1 MRTHQHP
8 RDIEKMTNPTGD
20 KKQKPKQQQEQKQL
34 LVYERPLALNRKNHR
49 DLRIRA
55 RTDGFTF
62 AAKLNS
68 VPLVC
73 GEFSLAARDY
83 PIVFAGTKADICTP
97 AALLGLVGDDNLF
110 VSQAGQ
116 WAEGVHI
123 PAFLRR
129 YPFVVAQVADAD
141 ADFTVCIDEA
151 VVSDSSDAVRLFD
164 EEGNN
169 TPALEQALRFLADYQ
184 GQVQNTRTFVEALNK
199 HGLLVERT
207 VKVQRADQ
215 TMQMHGFSVVDE
227 EKLQSLD
234 GDALA
239 DLSKTGA
246 LGLAYVHLMSLS
258 NVQRLAN
265 RLDSRKRVQPAH

>member
-1 MRTHQHP
+1 
-8 RDIEKMTNPTGD
+8 MTNPTGD